1 MFARSLAA
9 RSFHF
14 PSPCPVNNMLGAPK
28 LARQTPLAIRPVVA
42 LIAPSTLISHSSMR
56 SPTFLG
62 GDVSFLAPTPS
73 VAAFHSGVGAF
84 EKAIVWD
91 ERVAAVNEL
100 LKQKTSFDFHERL
113 QTEAE
118 ERPIICYDQLL
129 DIAVSTGMTREEG
142 AEVICAMQTAGVLV
156 RFQNAVYLKPSELV
170 DTVMEHL
177 PLPSAEQSKLVAEYE
192 DKLTTIKEELEPLE
206 REMNRVHRAA
216 NSRARTYLWLGLIM
230 LCVQLGAFIRLT
242 FWELSWDVM
251 EPIGF
256 FVQLAT
262 GILAY
267 AWFMLYG
274 SEMTYGNIHQSYY
287 GATKNRKLK
296 GMDAMQEKHR
306 ILLRQAQHYEKFLR
320 WAKK

>member
-1 MFARSLAA
+1 MKSVSRFSPAGGTMFARSLAA

-142 AEVICAMQTAGVLV
+142 AEVICAMQTAGIQRAPPVNILHQISCRYLFGFYCL
-156 RFQNAVYLKPSELV
+156 RFNVNRGNA
-170 DTVMEHL
+170 
-177 PLPSAEQSKLVAEYE
+177 
-192 DKLTTIKEELEPLE
+192 LTAVN
-206 REMNRVHRAA
+206 MV
-216 NSRARTYLWLGLIM
+216 
-230 LCVQLGAFIRLT
+230 
-242 FWELSWDVM
+242 
-251 EPIGF
+251 
-256 FVQLAT
+256 
-262 GILAY
+262 
-267 AWFMLYG
+267 
-274 SEMTYGNIHQSYY
+274 
-287 GATKNRKLK
+287 K
-296 GMDAMQEKHR
+296 G
-306 ILLRQAQHYEKFLR
+306 
-320 WAKK
+320 